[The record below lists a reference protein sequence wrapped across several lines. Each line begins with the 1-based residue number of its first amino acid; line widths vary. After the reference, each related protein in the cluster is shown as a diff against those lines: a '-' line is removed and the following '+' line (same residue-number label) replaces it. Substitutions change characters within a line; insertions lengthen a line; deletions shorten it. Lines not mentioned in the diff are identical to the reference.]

1 MIQRFLPYLP
11 KPWVLILSGGFVLLL
26 AGIAATSPCL
36 AADDPPEILVGS
48 EQDFRPYSFVDENGL
63 PAGFGVDLIKAV
75 ARTMGLSIRI
85 KPGTWNEVWNGLV
98 AGDIDALPVVAK
110 LPNRIPLVEFSLPH
124 TETFDAFFVR
134 QGEPLINDI
143 RDAEGKEIVVMRSDA
158 AHHALQERKFQGKI
172 IPVDTIPEG
181 LALISSGKHDA
192 LLCSKLI
199 GTLEIKDRGIRGVT
213 AGPVIPDYKRVFSF
227 AVKKDNHELLEKL
240 NQGLL
245 IVKTNGEYDRI
256 YEKWLAI
263 DEPWKNFEKYLI
275 PAIGVVLGGALLAGI
290 WIIVLQTMVN
300 KRTRELAQR
309 NEMLRLAG
317 EKLEE
322 RVALRTAELARSVN
336 RFRSLYEQAVDGI
349 FVSDAQGN
357 YIDVNAAGARLLGY
371 ERQEILHLNIADVV
385 AEAER
390 QRLPPEFTK
399 LAGGAVVRSEW
410 QFRRKDGS
418 LFPGEVVGKQLSDGR
433 LQTILRDI
441 TAHKQ
446 AEEALHRLN
455 ESLEQR
461 VKERTADLSRTIE
474 TLQEEVAN
482 RTLAEKSLRERT
494 EQLGSLAS
502 ELTLAEQRE
511 RQRLAQVLHDGL
523 QQLLAAANFRLSILE
538 RIEDDQVRRHV
549 TELNGLICA
558 SIEMSRSLTAEL
570 SPPILREGGLQQA
583 LVWLGRWMRDK
594 HDLAV
599 DLHTQ
604 ISETSMGEDVAILLF
619 QATRELLFNVVKHAG
634 VKSAQLQ
641 ATSLPDGYLQITVT
655 DQGAGFNADM
665 LCRDGGRCGGFGL
678 FSIRER
684 LDLLGGSLEI
694 DSKPGRGSRFT
705 LTIPLWPLAEETSMH
720 GHGAQKS
727 AEVVPQWGPVDKD
740 KIRIVLVDDHS
751 IVRQGLA
758 VLLQDE
764 TDMQVVGEA
773 ADGEAAVALVCDIQP
788 DIVLMD
794 ISMPKMNGIEATRI
808 IRAEL
813 PDVQVIGLSMY
824 EETELALTMLQAG
837 AINYL
842 MKTGLSTALL
852 TAIREAASRKTSS
865 VRLGTQNQ

>member
-1 MIQRFLPYLP
+1 MIRRFHPYLP
-11 KPWVLILSGGFVLLL
+11 KPWALILSGGIVLLL
-26 AGIAATSPCL
+26 AGILAASTCR
-36 AADDPPEILVGS
+36 AADDHPEIVVGS
-48 EQDFRPYSFVDENGL
+48 EQDFRPYSFVDENGQ

-75 ARTMGLSIRI
+75 ARPMGLPIRI
-85 KPGTWNEVWNGLV
+85 VPGTWYEVWNGLV

-110 LPNRIPLVEFSLPH
+110 LPNRISLVEFSLPH
-124 TETFDAFFVR
+124 TETYDAFFVR
-134 QGEPLINDI
+134 QGEPLIKDI

-158 AHHALQERKFQGKI
+158 AHHALLERKFQGKI

-199 GTLEIKDRGIRGVT
+199 GTLEIKDRGIRRLT

-227 AVKKDNHELLEKL
+227 AVKKDDHVLLEML

-245 IVKTNGEYDRI
+245 IVKTNGEYDQI
-256 YEKWLAI
+256 YEKWLAV
-263 DEPWKNFEKYLI
+263 DEPWKKFEKYLM
-275 PAIGVVLGGALLAGI
+275 PAISAVLGGALLAGI
-290 WIIVLQTMVN
+290 WIIVLQTLVN

-317 EKLEE
+317 EKLED

-357 YIDVNAAGARLLGY
+357 YIDVNAAGARMLGY

-385 AEAER
+385 AETER
-390 QRLPPEFTK
+390 PRILPEFTK
-399 LAGGAVVRSEW
+399 LAGEAVVRSEW
-410 QFRRKDGS
+410 QFKRKDGS

-446 AEEALHRLN
+446 SEKALHRLN

-461 VKERTADLSRTIE
+461 VKDRTADLSRTIE

-482 RTLAEKSLRERT
+482 RTFAENSLRERT
-494 EQLGSLAS
+494 EQLRSLAS

-538 RIEDDQVRRHV
+538 RTEDDRVRRQV
-549 TELNGLICA
+549 AEVNGLLSA
-558 SIEMSRSLTAEL
+558 SIETSRSLTAEL

-583 LVWLGRWMRDK
+583 LEWLGRWMRDK

-604 ISETSMGEDVAILLF
+604 ISETSMSEDVAILLF
-619 QATRELLFNVVKHAG
+619 QAMRELLFNVVKHAG
-634 VKSAQLQ
+634 VKSAHLQ
-641 ATSLPDGYLQITVT
+641 ATSLPDGCLQITVT
-655 DQGAGFNADM
+655 DQGAGFNAD
-665 LCRDGGRCGGFGL
+665 LQWRDGGKCAGFGL

-684 LDLLGGSLEI
+684 LDLLGGTLEV
-694 DSKPGRGSRFT
+694 DSTPGQGSRFT
-705 LTIPLWPLAEETSMH
+705 LTIPLWPSVKEASTHGQGTQKPAEF
-720 GHGAQKS
+720 
-727 AEVVPQWGPVDKD
+727 VPQRDIVERD

-751 IVRQGLA
+751 IMRQGLA
-758 VLLQDE
+758 GLLQHE
-764 TDMQVVGEA
+764 PDMQIVGEA
-773 ADGEAAVALVCDIQP
+773 SDGEAAVALVRDIQP

-794 ISMPKMNGIEATRI
+794 ISMPRMNGIEATRLI
-808 IRAEL
+808 HAEL

-824 EETELALTMLQAG
+824 EETELARTMLQAG
-837 AINYL
+837 AVNYL
-842 MKTGLSTALL
+842 TKTGLSTALL
-852 TAIREAASRKTSS
+852 TAIREAASRKNSS
-865 VRLGTQNQ
+865 DRL